1 MNVKEITKKIKQRG
15 ISNKPIVEAQENLN
29 CFQREAV
36 TKVQKHLTTKNPGQ
50 AIER

>member
-1 MNVKEITKKIKQRG
+1 MNAKATTKKIKQRG
-15 ISNKPIVEAQENLN
+15 ISNKPTVDAQQNLN

-36 TKVQKHLTTKNPGQ
+36 TKVQKHLTTKKPGQ